1 MGIMFLFV
9 LSLNMTNLENEL
21 LSVKQFDLVG
31 FFFSLVSFVSDII
44 A

>member
-21 LSVKQFDLVG
+21 LTVKQFDLVG
-31 FFFSLVSFVSDII
+31 FFFSLVSFVSDVI

>member
-1 MGIMFLFV
+1 MC
-9 LSLNMTNLENEL
+9 LNMSNLESELL

-31 FFFSLVSFVSDII
+31 LFFSLVSFVSDII